1 MAESIHRRP
10 SVHQSKIFH
19 FLENYIFSELIFL
32 VSFPL
37 EGPPNKLDVR
47 LLCWISSTSREKENL
62 IRETWG
68 KRCDK
73 LIFISN
79 SPLGPANNQIE
90 GQSDAGAGIVR
101 LFDRTTLDV
110 LKQLRD
116 HYLND
121 SDWFLK
127 ADAAT

>member
-1 MAESIHRRP
+1 
-10 SVHQSKIFH
+10 
-19 FLENYIFSELIFL
+19 LEE
-32 VSFPL
+32 
-37 EGPPNKLDVR
+37 PPNKLDVR
-47 LLCWISSTSREKENL
+47 LLCWISSTSREKENF

-101 LFDRTTLDV
+101 LFARTTLDA
-110 LKQLRD
+110 LKQLHD

-121 SDWFLK
+121 SHWFLK
-127 ADAAT
+127 ADAATLVYLAVRKLISKFASHLYKRPFILLC

>member
-1 MAESIHRRP
+1 M
-10 SVHQSKIFH
+10 
-19 FLENYIFSELIFL
+19 
-32 VSFPL
+32 

>member
-1 MAESIHRRP
+1 MDSCNYLIKL
-10 SVHQSKIFH
+10 KIS
-19 FLENYIFSELIFL
+19 L
-32 VSFPL
+32 SFRTGPL

-47 LLCWISSTSREKENL
+47 LLCWILSTSRENENL

-73 LIFISN
+73 LIFISD
-79 SPLGPANNQIE
+79 SPLGPANNRAE
-90 GQSDAGAGIVR
+90 GKSDAGAGIVR
-101 LFDRTTLDV
+101 LFARTTLDV

-121 SDWFLK
+121 SHWFLK